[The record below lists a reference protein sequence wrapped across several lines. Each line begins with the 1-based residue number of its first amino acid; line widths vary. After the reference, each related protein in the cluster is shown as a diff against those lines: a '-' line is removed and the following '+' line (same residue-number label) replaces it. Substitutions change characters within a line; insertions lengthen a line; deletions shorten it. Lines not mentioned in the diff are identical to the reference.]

1 MKKLNS
7 IIINF
12 VVIPTNFVDL
22 FKVCRVEGY
31 EYADVVA
38 AVQNL
43 VYDGELIEVKFSLK
57 NQHGDCVGI
66 LFPKTAEVSIKR
78 FF

>member
-1 MKKLNS
+1 MKDLNN

-12 VVIPTNFVDL
+12 VVGPTRFVEL
-22 FKVCRVEGY
+22 FSACRMEGY
-31 EYADVVA
+31 EYSEVVA
-38 AVQNL
+38 AIQNL

-66 LFPKTAEVSIKR
+66 LFPKTAEVRVKR
-78 FF
+78 FP